1 MQRHYWDHGDLIMT
15 QLSKLYELTETQEQ
29 LRVKLNHMAGYPIED
44 KVQVMM
50 NIEELHKDIDA
61 ILYGLVV

>member
-1 MQRHYWDHGDLIMT
+1 MT